1 MADGIM
7 NQALTKACAY
17 YKSRNDLLSCVK
29 EVQEQHGYLSQENMK
44 DIASFWGLPIGEI
57 YGLVTFYSFLNT
69 EPMGRNVIKVCKS
82 ISCWLKNYEPVIKI
96 IEEQL
101 GIKPGEMTGDGEF
114 SLQLVNCIGN
124 CEHAPTMMI
133 NDKVYSNLSPEKVKT
148 ILSDYKKQQSGSGG
162 DSSRRGKAV

>member
-1 MADGIM
+1 M
-7 NQALTKACAY
+7 NQALKKVCAD
-17 YKSRNDLLSCVK
+17 YKSRNDLLSCLK
-29 EVQEQHGYLSQENMK
+29 EVQEQHGHLSQENMK
-44 DIASFWGLPIGEI
+44 DIASLWGLPVGEI

-69 EPMGRNVIKVCKS
+69 EPVGRNVIKVCKS
-82 ISCWLKNYEPVIKI
+82 ISCWLKNYEPVIKV

-101 GIKPGEMTGDGEF
+101 GIKPGEMTDDGEF

-133 NDKVYSNLSPEKVKT
+133 NDKVYSSLSTDKVKT
-148 ILSDYKKQQSGSGG
+148 ILSDYKKQNSGSVG